1 MDIVATL
8 EFRPFSIVSLITFHF
23 GEQIF
28 GSGKA
33 SKQAYSVLYN
43 CFGNEVRGKKM
54 PPKWKVIDDTMLNDN
69 DAPGQKSFPHA
80 ACCHQLLQIQPSF
93 LLHGVLL
100 YGNDTSTYPDGYQ
113 ASRQFSS
120 YFSESN

>member
-43 CFGNEVRGKKM
+43 CFGNEARGKKM
-54 PPKWKVIDDTMLNDN
+54 PPKWNVIDDTMLNTAVFQTTHS
-69 DAPGQKSFPHA
+69 APSPAGEAVPLESAGTVPDDRPRVVVWSDSA
-80 ACCHQLLQIQPSF
+80 NPGNVRA
-93 LLHGVLL
+93 GVR
-100 YGNDTSTYPDGYQ
+100 S
-113 ASRQFSS
+113 SRWL
-120 YFSESN
+120 